1 METVRKGAALKYD
14 CYAGSVFALFWVFT
28 GRIKTPRNW
37 FVNVSP
43 KHQLTLH
50 YTILKYIQINMFCCP
65 IRPPTN
71 LAFLFTSTGQQ
82 ICYFTNTSKS
92 HVFSYWR
99 VQSFKTIGVLFWPR
113 CVPRHGG
120 HVWYERT
127 TTEYFGLLTVTGLM
141 TVNIFVCDSD
151 QFHEIYDCFSFRR
164 VF

>member
-1 METVRKGAALKYD
+1 METVPKGAALKYD

-99 VQSFKTIGVLFWPR
+99 VQSFKTWCSVLTTL
-113 CVPRHGG
+113 C
-120 HVWYERT
+120 T
-127 TTEYFGLLTVTGLM
+127 TTWGPCLVWKDNDRIFWAPHCHRTDDRKYFCVW
-141 TVNIFVCDSD
+141 
-151 QFHEIYDCFSFRR
+151 FRSVSR
-164 VF
+164 DIRLF